1 MRRAQAF
8 TLVEILASVL
18 LFVMGGM
25 AIIGV
30 IIYGMGSAAKAQ
42 ADATAWSTA
51 LSVLKDPLPLGAVSE
66 RTTGRM
72 VPWTWSRSGDT
83 WTADDGSAQTVWQ
96 YTAWPIDRSTDLLIS
111 DMHVADTLPLANNP
125 ALFPPGGSPAAGCA
139 RGWLN
144 GYYVERREQSRAAD
158 RISDKLRLVEVRV
171 DVYWAAYGASDGRPL
186 ASVVDRVVR
195 EGQ

>member
-1 MRRAQAF
+1 MRTPGAF

-30 IIYGMGSAAKAQ
+30 IIYGMASAAKAQ

-51 LSVLKDPLPLGAVSE
+51 LSVLKDPLPLGVVSDRE
-66 RTTGRM
+66 SGRM
-72 VPWTWSRSGDT
+72 TPWTWSRAGDT
-83 WTADDGSAQTVWQ
+83 WSADDGSGQAVWQ
-96 YTAWPIDRSTDLLIS
+96 YTAWPVTRASDLLIS
-111 DMHVADTLPLANNP
+111 DLHVAGQLPKANNP
-125 ALFPPGGSPAAGCA
+125 ALFPPGGSPVAGCA
-139 RGWLN
+139 RGWVN

-158 RISDKLRLVEVRV
+158 RISDLQRIVEVRV
-171 DVYWAAYGASDGRPL
+171 DVYWAAYGTSDGRPL

-195 EGQ
+195 EGM

>member
-1 MRRAQAF
+1 MSRSSAF

-30 IIYGMGSAAKAQ
+30 VIYGMGSAAKAQ

-51 LSVLKDPLPLGAVSE
+51 LSVLKDPLPLGAASD
-66 RTTGRM
+66 RATG
-72 VPWTWSRSGDT
+72 VLTPWTWSRSGDA
-83 WTADDGSAQTVWQ
+83 WSASDGSDQPVWQ
-96 YTAWPIDRSTDLLIS
+96 YTAWPIDRSSDLLIS
-111 DMHVADTLPLANNP
+111 DLHVAGQLPRANNP
-125 ALFPPGGSPAAGCA
+125 ALFPPGGAPAAGCA

-158 RISDKLRLVEVRV
+158 RIGDRQRIVEVRV
-171 DVYWAAYGASDGRPL
+171 DVYLAAYTASDGRPL

-195 EGQ
+195 EGP